1 MGSALTSGTSA
12 GPGLGSTPQ
21 APDPPTGQTSEFP
34 VRSPQARSGSQAY
47 LAQLLFCLLCFLIV
61 VKTRIP
67 CNLPPYPFL
76 NSQFIGI
83 KCSHS
88 LCSHHRRSSPELFHL
103 SIWKL
108 CPHTDPHLPSP
119 SPWQPPFY
127 FNVAMTLKTPR
138 TSHEWNHTELFSFET
153 GLFQSAQGPQVSSVL

>member
-12 GPGLGSTPQ
+12 GPGLGSHKPY
-21 APDPPTGQTSEFP
+21 DPPTGQTSE
-34 VRSPQARSGSQAY
+34 SSQSAVLRPD
-47 LAQLLFCLLCFLIV
+47 LAHKHILLSFCFVLLCFLIV

-76 NSQFIGI
+76 NTQFIGI

-88 LCSHHRRSSPELFHL
+88 LCSHHPRSSPELFHL

-127 FNVAMTLKTPR
+127 FNVAMTLKTLG
-138 TSHEWNHTELFSFET
+138 TSHEWNHTELFSF
-153 GLFQSAQGPQVSSVL
+153 